1 MKRLPPVTQPASESG
16 MGHIREVVE
25 VSGRGGGRF
34 ERLEALVDTGAT
46 YTCIPRTVLERLGIV
61 PEEEWPFVLAD
72 GREVRYPMAWID
84 IRMQGRVQPTIVVFA
99 EPGSEP
105 ILGVVTLEEF
115 RLAVDPVNRRLISVP
130 GLLKRATSAI
140 EQSRLKPRLGPAAE
154 SGNGAPVSRADAESR
169 VSLAIHPSTDSVTL
183 TRRPSAR
190 RVAAEA
196 AARPDR

>member
-1 MKRLPPVTQPASESG
+1 MKRLPPVTQPASDSG

-34 ERLEALVDTGAT
+34 ERLEALADTGAT

-115 RLAVDPVNRRLISVP
+115 RLAVDPVTHFPSIKCRCWLIGS
-130 GLLKRATSAI
+130 GTSEEGRAGF
-140 EQSRLKPRLGPAAE
+140 Q
-154 SGNGAPVSRADAESR
+154 
-169 VSLAIHPSTDSVTL
+169 VTTL
-183 TRRPSAR
+183 ICQGTNSFWP
-190 RVAAEA
+190 
-196 AARPDR
+196 